1 MTIKY
6 IFCDIDGTLIQKRE
20 VMTEAFI
27 KEVRRTT
34 EKGIF
39 FTFASGRLPYRIQP
53 LLDVLGLSNQP
64 YVACNGALVK
74 KGQRILFQKK
84 FSLCILRKLVEKAL
98 DANMTVLYAIDEIEY
113 VMAENTA
120 TQRKR
125 IERGTYH
132 PLRMP
137 TEAEWKELEII
148 KLNVLKDDSL
158 QTIELFEEDFEEVKE
173 DILITRYGMH
183 GIELVSQGVNKQ
195 TGIEIILN
203 ELHGTQQE
211 VATIGDN
218 ENDYEMIQAAALG
231 IAVGNAIP
239 ELQEKA
245 DYNVSGIA
253 IEGGEE
259 ALKKIR
265 QYIERKNS

>member
-6 IFCDIDGTLIQKRE
+6 IFCDIDGTLIQNRE
-20 VMTEAFI
+20 ALTASFI
-27 KEVRRTT
+27 DEVRRTT
-34 EKGIF
+34 DRGIF

-53 LLDVLGLSNQP
+53 LLDELGLHNQP

-74 KGQRILFQKK
+74 RGQDILFQKK
-84 FSLCILRKLVEKAL
+84 FPLRLLRNLVEKAL

-125 IERGTYH
+125 NERGSYH
-132 PLRMP
+132 PLKKP
-137 TEAEWKELEII
+137 TEAEWQELEII

-158 QTIELFEEDFEEVKE
+158 ETIDLFEEDFEGMKE
-173 DILITRYGMH
+173 KILITRYGLH
-183 GIELVSQGVNKQ
+183 GIELVSQGMSKQ

-203 ELHGTQQE
+203 ELHGNLQE

-218 ENDYEMIQAAALG
+218 ENDSEMIQAAALG
-231 IAVGNAIP
+231 IAVGNATS
-239 ELQEKA
+239 ELQAMA
-245 DYNVSGIA
+245 DDTVTGIA
-253 IEGGEE
+253 IEGVQE

-265 QYIERKNS
+265 QQ